1 MVYADRVKASGGTTA
16 PSYQIEQSKECTQV
30 VTQRR
35 TTSMPGPDNV
45 FRGKLQNGMVV
56 LIRENFSSPAVVV
69 TGYLPGGSVVDT
81 DDKAGLAAFTAT
93 LLTRGTERRSFEEIN
108 ETVEGMGASIGV
120 SAGRHMVS
128 FHGKSLAEDLER
140 ILDVLVDSLRHP
152 IFPAEQVEKVRGQ
165 WLTDLQERDHDTRR
179 MADLTFR
186 QIAFTGHPYG
196 RSAIGYHET
205 AAAISRED
213 VAQFYGQHYAP
224 QKGVVAVVGA
234 VKADTALRLLDDA
247 MSDWT
252 ADSSGEDMAQPP
264 TPRLEQIQRRD
275 VAMPGKTQ
283 SDIALGCPG
292 LARSA
297 PEFYAGL
304 LANTVLG
311 RFGMYGRLGAKVR
324 EEQGLAYYSL
334 SSLEAGLWPGPW
346 YVFAG
351 VNPDKIGRA
360 IDSILEEV
368 ARMGSEPVPDD
379 ELSDSKAFLT
389 GSLPLRLETNEGQAG
404 AILEM
409 ERYGL
414 GLDYLHRYRDLI
426 HGVTAADV
434 QAVTA
439 RCLNPTAY
447 ALAVAGPPRDSG

>member
-1 MVYADRVKASGGTTA
+1 VV
-16 PSYQIEQSKECTQV
+16 IQS
-30 VTQRR
+30 R

-45 FRGKLQNGMVV
+45 FRSQLRNGMVV
-56 LIRENFSSPAVVV
+56 LVRENFSSPAVVIS
-69 TGYLPGGSVVDT
+69 GYVPGGSIMDT
-81 DDKAGLAAFTAT
+81 DDKAGLAAFTST
-93 LLTRGTERRSFEEIN
+93 LLTRGTDQRSFEEIN
-108 ETVEGMGASIGV
+108 ETVEGMGASMGV

-128 FHGKSLAEDLER
+128 FHAKSLAEDLR
-140 ILDVLVDSLRHP
+140 PVLDVLVDSLRHP
-152 IFPAEQVEKVRGQ
+152 IFPAEQLEKVRGQ

-179 MADLTFR
+179 MANLTFR
-186 QIAFTGHPYG
+186 QLAYTGHPYG

-205 AAAISRED
+205 AAAIARED
-213 VAQFYGQHYAP
+213 VAQFYRQHYAP

-234 VKADTALRLLDDA
+234 VTADTALRLLDDA

-252 ADSSGEDMAQPP
+252 GDCSAEDMAQPP
-264 TPRLEQIQRRD
+264 TPKLEQILRRD

-292 LARSA
+292 LERGA
-297 PEFYAGL
+297 PEYYAGL

-351 VNPDKIGRA
+351 VNPDNVERA
-360 IDSILEEV
+360 IESILEEV
-368 ARMGSEPVPDD
+368 ARMGTEFVPDD

-414 GLDYLHRYRDLI
+414 GLDYLQRYHDLI
-426 HGVTAADV
+426 HGVTAAEV

-439 RCLNPTAY
+439 RYLDPTAY
-447 ALAVAGPPRDSG
+447 ALAVAGPPRAS

>member
-1 MVYADRVKASGGTTA
+1 
-16 PSYQIEQSKECTQV
+16 V

-45 FRGKLQNGMVV
+45 LRSELPNGMVV

-69 TGYLPGGSVVDT
+69 TGYMPGGSIVDT

-93 LLTRGTERRSFEEIN
+93 LLTRGTEHRSFEEIN
-108 ETVEGMGASIGV
+108 GRVEGMGAAMGV

-128 FHGKSLAEDLER
+128 FRAKSLAEDLEP

-152 IFPAEQVEKVRGQ
+152 TFAAEQLEKVRGQ

-179 MADLTFR
+179 MANLTFR
-186 QIAFTGHPYG
+186 QLAYAGHPYG

-213 VAQFYGQHYAP
+213 VARFYQQHYAP
-224 QKGVVAVVGA
+224 QKGVVVVVGA
-234 VKADTALRLLDDA
+234 VKSDTALRLLDDA

-252 ADSSGEDMAQPP
+252 GDGSGEDTAQPS
-264 TPRLEQIQRRD
+264 TPKLEQIQRRD
-275 VAMPGKTQ
+275 VAIAGKTQ
-283 SDIALGCPG
+283 SDIVLGSPG
-292 LARSA
+292 LARNS
-297 PEFYAGL
+297 PEYYAGL

-351 VNPDKIGRA
+351 VNPDNVELA

-368 ARMGSEPVPDD
+368 TRMGTELVPDG

-414 GLDYLHRYRDLI
+414 GLDYLQGYPDLI
-426 HGVTAADV
+426 LGVTSAQV

-439 RCLNPTAY
+439 RYLDPTAY
-447 ALAVAGPPRDSG
+447 ALAVAGPPKAS